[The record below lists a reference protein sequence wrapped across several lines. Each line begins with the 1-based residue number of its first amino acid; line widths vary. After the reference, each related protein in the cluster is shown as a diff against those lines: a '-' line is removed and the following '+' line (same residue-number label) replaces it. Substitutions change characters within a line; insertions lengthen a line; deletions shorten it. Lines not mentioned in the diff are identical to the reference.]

1 MRIFLN
7 TFMVMGLTSVLSL
20 ATALAT
26 DKAKNKSKK
35 EHRHHSA
42 HTHGAGKMSIAF
54 DGLNGRIEFEVAAES
69 ILGFEY
75 TPQTDRDKKIVA
87 DAIKTF
93 QQDFAKM
100 VQFDSTLGCAITAD
114 KVEQKMEG
122 KTSSH
127 SDFKASYNV
136 TCKKTLAGT
145 NLKFNFSQYEHLNDV
160 DVTILADKLQKNLE
174 ITNKE
179 SSVELK

>member
-1 MRIFLN
+1 MRSLLN
-7 TFMVMGLTSVLSL
+7 TFIIVGIVSILSL
-20 ATALAT
+20 TTALAT
-26 DKAKNKSKK
+26 DKRKNKKQ
-35 EHRHHSA
+35 HRHHQA
-42 HTHGAGKMSIAF
+42 HTHGAGKMTIAF

-75 TPQTDRDKKIVA
+75 AAQTDRDKKIVD
-87 DAIKTF
+87 DAVKTF
-93 QQDFAKM
+93 KQDFSQM
-100 VQFDSTLGCAITAD
+100 VQFDAALGCVIVAD

-127 SDFKASYNV
+127 SDFVAAYNIQ
-136 TCKKTLAGT
+136 CKKALLNTKV
-145 NLKFNFSQYEHLNDV
+145 KFNFSAYEHLNDV
-160 DVTILADKLQKNLE
+160 DVTILVDKLQKNIE

>member
-1 MRIFLN
+1 MKICLN
-7 TFMVMGLTSVLSL
+7 TFL
-20 ATALAT
+20 AFGFISTLPFSAVWAEKPQKKAT
-26 DKAKNKSKK
+26 
-35 EHRHHSA
+35 EHRQHVA

-75 TPQTDRDKKIVA
+75 TPKTNRDKKVVA
-87 DAIKTF
+87 DAIKSF
-93 QQDFAKM
+93 QKDFDQM
-100 VQFDSTLGCAITAD
+100 LQFDSALGCVFSPE

-127 SDFKASYNV
+127 SDFIATYTV
-136 TCKKTLAGT
+136 QCKKSLM
-145 NLKFNFSQYEHLNDV
+145 NSQVKFKFSRFEHLNDV
-160 DVTILADKLQKNLE
+160 DVTFLIDAFQKTIE

-179 SSVELK
+179 SVLDLK

>member
-1 MRIFLN
+1 MKIWVNLILAF
-7 TFMVMGLTSVLSL
+7 SVFS
-20 ATALAT
+20 ANAQ
-26 DKAKNKSKK
+26 
-35 EHRHHSA
+35 HRQHLA

-75 TPQTDRDKKIVA
+75 APKTNSDKKVVA
-87 DAIKTF
+87 QAIKSF
-93 QQDFAKM
+93 QKDFDQM
-100 VQFDSTLGCAITAD
+100 LQFDSALGCVLSPD

-127 SDFKASYNV
+127 SDFVATYNV
-136 TCKKTLAGT
+136 QCKKFLI
-145 NLKFNFSQYEHLNDV
+145 NSRVKFNFSRYEHLNDL
-160 DVTILADKLQKNLE
+160 DVTILIDAFQKTIE

-179 SSVELK
+179 SVIDLK